1 MEELICNIN
10 TISIYKVYTAGY
22 NVFVH
27 VHVKNVERP
36 LQVRGNYKKKKEGCN
51 FLLFNNNNNI
61 IIINII

>member
-27 VHVKNVERP
+27 LHVKNVERSG
-36 LQVRGNYKKKKEGCN
+36 VNDITGY
-51 FLLFNNNNNI
+51 I
-61 IIINII
+61 